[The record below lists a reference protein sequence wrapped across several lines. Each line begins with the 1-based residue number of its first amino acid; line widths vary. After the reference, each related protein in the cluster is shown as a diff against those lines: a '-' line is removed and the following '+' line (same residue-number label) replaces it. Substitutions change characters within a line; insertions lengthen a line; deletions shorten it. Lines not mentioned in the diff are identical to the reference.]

1 MTDSY
6 TKISE
11 ITLDDLAD
19 YLRITE
25 LDTDQEQILTTIK
38 AAAVNYIVG
47 VTGLSVDTL
56 DNYADL
62 TLACYAICQ
71 DLYDNRS
78 IYVDKANIGDTI
90 STILNMYRIN
100 LL

>member
-1 MTDSY
+1 MPDSY

-11 ITLDDLAD
+11 ITIQDIAD

-25 LDTDQEQILTTIK
+25 IESDQEQILITIK

-47 VTGLSVDTL
+47 VTGLPLDSL
-56 DNYADL
+56 DNYPDL
-62 TLACYAICQ
+62 TLACYALCQ
-71 DLYDNRS
+71 DLYDNRC
-78 IYVDKANIGDTI
+78 IYVDKANIGDTVN
-90 STILNMYRIN
+90 TILNMYRIN